1 MKHHMIA
8 ICGAF
13 LAQVIHSNTAS
24 ANELIFHPET
34 AIYAGNGCPQGSTAI
49 SVDEL
54 GDLYIDHSALAI
66 LLPAGGSNQAL
77 AARSTCIVRVPV
89 TVPKGLYVKS
99 IQQSL
104 SYAVAKSANADL
116 QLASRAAFSSD
127 SVHPFI
133 ISLPAGDEVYSD
145 HSIDTRLDHL
155 DSAKQRAKY
164 CRDERPSEMIFQVQ
178 IAISGQRDSVMD
190 DLLAAANGSH
200 IGEGIEVELGS
211 CQ

>member
-8 ICGAF
+8 ICGAI
-13 LAQVIHSNTAS
+13 LAQVINSNTAS

-34 AIYAGNGCPQGSTAI
+34 AIYAGNGCPQGTTTI

-66 LLPAGGSNQAL
+66 LLAGGGDNQAL
-77 AARSTCIVRVPV
+77 AARSTCLVRVPV

-104 SYAVAKSANADL
+104 SYAVAKSANADIEM
-116 QLASRAAFSSD
+116 ASRAAFSSD

-133 ISLPAGDEVYSD
+133 VSLPAGDEVYSD
-145 HSIDTRLDHL
+145 HSIDTRLDNL

-164 CRDERPSEMIFQVQ
+164 CRDERPEEMIFQVQ
-178 IAISGQRDSVMD
+178 VAISGQRDTVMD
-190 DLLAAANGSH
+190 DLLAAAFGSH
-200 IGEGIEVELGS
+200 FGEGIEVELAS